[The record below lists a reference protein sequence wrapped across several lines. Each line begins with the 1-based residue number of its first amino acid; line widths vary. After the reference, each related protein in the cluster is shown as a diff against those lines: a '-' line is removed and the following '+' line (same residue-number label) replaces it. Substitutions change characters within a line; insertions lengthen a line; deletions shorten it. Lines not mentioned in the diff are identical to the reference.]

1 MILNQ
6 DLELCHFHFKTIT
19 GDIINQEEKHVLLTE
34 FLQILFGRL
43 LGK

>member
-6 DLELCHFHFKTIT
+6 DLELCHFHFKTII
-19 GDIINQEEKHVLLTE
+19 DIINQEEEHVLLTE